1 MQQVLAKRL
10 LFSIL
15 GWDNVKI
22 EKYSELIGNFAEL
35 KYDEY
40 QQYKPGNRF
49 VEHLCAWLNQF
60 EKGRERDIAFNFL
73 FNNLVFISSSEMHHL
88 IETAYHE
95 LILPLF
101 TLQADIFCKDD
112 NVLRTNIQ
120 SIINLIQT
128 KSLFFALS
136 DGARIDVMR
145 RIALLEH
152 DQVFTAYELADT
164 KYNEII
170 REMKNRV
177 ITMELSQKIVSKL
190 PEEVNHVFLIDDFSG
205 SGISYLRIE
214 DGQWKGKIARVLERL
229 EKENIIGNNSK
240 TKIHIILY
248 LATQKAFDYINNEI
262 ENFKEVN
269 KLEIEINVKYVQLIN
284 KVILT
289 REEESLFLKHYKS
302 VESEVAD
309 SHYKKGNMDYP
320 HHGFDCCSL
329 ALVIHHNT
337 PNNSFPVIWAGEHA
351 LFPRIK
357 RHKDVN

>member
-1 MQQVLAKRL
+1 MGTGVSHMQQVLAKRL

-177 ITMELSQKIVSKL
+177 ITM
-190 PEEVNHVFLIDDFSG
+190 
-205 SGISYLRIE
+205 